1 MNFSQSIFVPVGYG
15 LFYSCKHSETI
26 THRKHLIKNPQL
38 HNDTFKLGY
47 IFDHGRPIG
56 GSCVRS
62 SPVNS
67 SNSLDNSVPESDENH
82 KKDVSLEY
90 LRDSNGK
97 ETEKT
102 SETAEN
108 DINEDLS
115 NLISSHTE
123 LLEKGLPEDNLGK
136 YDWFDDEPVDSS
148 DEELITEYYE
158 SKMPDYKSIYK
169 HLDPVGI
176 KNYVPDTPKSDFCL
190 GNVYEV
196 GESLIDDDKNSNT
209 YTREEIVAKST
220 KHKYEHIMNKIVCD
234 ENTTREEFR
243 EQVDRLEKEY
253 DENVKKKLE
262 SIKQQKQLEG
272 EEAPKDVAKEEEEF
286 VENYEGVNEFDFGK
300 DFVRDS
306 KDVAIEDD
314 MCRFFLEV
322 PLRNWVKDEVD
333 AYQTSLKKLEKSQK
347 YYTPMEEERFVTD
360 IRTIFKES
368 PMTTLGIFDNEQ
380 VNIDEDQLDQ
390 SDEMDFN
397 DLYKVPKEKIKGL
410 YVKEYK
416 HNDLLNDIDKY
427 ENSEY
432 PQIIESIS
440 VRDENQPIF
449 VLDSQKRSLDKKS
462 RDKEALKG
470 EDISGSML
478 KGKLRVYMGVPKILI
493 KFEELDSVTIND
505 YVAFKRSYDICTGK
519 VIERIPLH
527 DEYHTAT
534 VILPNQAGYTDQNI
548 RYLADELAI
557 NTKGLVFVPDI
568 PVIDNKE
575 WYFSLLNRLL
585 KLIQS
590 VYKVDR
596 VCLMGLG
603 EQGNL
608 LLNYVEN
615 SMDKTISQYQTAYS
629 NSCKATKDTQQANAE
644 VSSNSTDGDNNNS
657 GDINRLKMRNKD
669 EMSEFLE
676 KFSTKRVQ
684 ELIGRQSIPLID
696 ELLDGLNN
704 IKLSQ
709 SHKTA
714 MKEKDTNIIKPVSRL
729 LQSIVL
735 YDTCNIDFE
744 RLINLSVPTIVI
756 QSNRTKLIDRVLTS
770 DSPGFLK
777 QKDKKVYDPMFK
789 GVDMFDYTVSDP
801 PEKLKTMIKRETGF
815 RYVPSEHN
823 VKMEAEQYYITSF
836 HKGIDI
842 MLYIFKKAS
851 PHFYMKKPNSPKS
864 EYNAIKDS
872 IVCCAQWIL
881 SWSY

>member
-1 MNFSQSIFVPVGYG
+1 MNFNQSIFLPVGYG
-15 LFYSCKHSETI
+15 LIYSCKHSQTI
-26 THRKHLIKNPQL
+26 THRKHLIQSPQL
-38 HNDTFKLGY
+38 QSDTLKLGY
-47 IFDHGRPIG
+47 ISNYHGRPM
-56 GSCVRS
+56 GSRCVRS
-62 SPVNS
+62 TPVNS
-67 SNSLDNSVPESDENH
+67 SNSLDNSVPESDEKH
-82 KKDVSLEY
+82 KKDISLEY
-90 LRDSNGK
+90 LQYSNK
-97 ETEKT
+97 EETEKLP
-102 SETAEN
+102 ETGEN
-108 DINEDLS
+108 DINDDLS
-115 NLISSHTE
+115 NLISAHTE
-123 LLEKGLPEDNLGK
+123 LLEKGLPKDNLDK
-136 YDWFDDEPVDSS
+136 YDWFDDEAVDSS

-158 SKMPDYKSIYK
+158 SKMPDYKSIYR

-176 KNYVPDTPKSDFCL
+176 KNYVPDTSNSDFCL

-209 YTREEIVAKST
+209 HTREEIVEK
-220 KHKYEHIMNKIVCD
+220 
-234 ENTTREEFR
+234 

-262 SIKQQKQLEG
+262 SIKQQKQIEG
-272 EEAPKDVAKEEEEF
+272 EEPKHVTKEEAEYM
-286 VENYEGVNEFDFGK
+286 ENYEGVNEFDLGK

-322 PLRNWVKDEVD
+322 PLRSWVKDEVD
-333 AYQTSLKKLEKSQK
+333 AYQTSLKKLEKSHK

-360 IRTIFKES
+360 IRSIFKQS
-368 PMTTLGIFDNEQ
+368 PMTTLGIFDNDEQ
-380 VNIDEDQLDQ
+380 VNLEDGQLGCA
-390 SDEMDFN
+390 DEMDFN
-397 DLYKVPKEKIKGL
+397 DRYKVPEEKIKGL

-427 ENSEY
+427 EKSEY

-440 VRDENQPIF
+440 GRDENQPIF
-449 VLDSQKRSLDKKS
+449 VLDPEKSNLDKKS
-462 RDKEALKG
+462 RDKEALRG
-470 EDISGSML
+470 EDISESML
-478 KGKLRVYMGVPKILI
+478 KGKLRVYMGVPKNFI

-505 YVAFKRSYDICTGK
+505 FVAFKRNYDICTGK
-519 VIERIPLH
+519 VIERIPLQE
-527 DEYHTAT
+527 EYHTAM

-568 PVIDNKE
+568 PVTDNQE

-596 VCLMGLG
+596 VSLVGLG
-603 EQGNL
+603 DQGNL

-615 SMDKTISQYQTAYS
+615 SMEKTISHYQSTYLKC
-629 NSCKATKDTQQANAE
+629 CKLTKDAQQANGEA
-644 VSSNSTDGDNNNS
+644 SNNSTDDNNNKTV
-657 GDINRLKMRNKD
+657 DLNRVNVRNKD
-669 EMSEFLE
+669 KMGEFLE
-676 KFSTKRVQ
+676 NFSTKRAE

-744 RLINLSVPTIVI
+744 RLINLSVPTMVI
-756 QSNRTKLIDRVLTS
+756 QSNRTNLIDRVISS

-789 GVDMFDYTVSDP
+789 GVDMFDYAVSDP
-801 PEKLKTMIKRETGF
+801 PEKLRTMINRETGF
-815 RYVPSEHN
+815 RYIPSEHN
-823 VKMEAEQYYITSF
+823 EKIEAEQYYITSF

-872 IVCCAQWIL
+872 ITCCAHWIL